1 MQIQN
6 YGLFWRRDE
15 VEWNPGT
22 GKKFELLGRIGEKR
36 SILQIADFRYQQG
49 IYILYGSYGAYYV
62 GLANS
67 SKRGLGKRLE
77 EHTVD
82 DHWNSWD
89 RFSWFGFKKVL
100 SKPNKEGILSLQK
113 TLAENKWSNPNIT
126 IKNLE
131 ALLIRAMGCFG
142 NTLEMNFTP
151 EQKWEQVPLKERE
164 YYINKLK

>member
-15 VEWNPGT
+15 VEWNPGK
-22 GKKFELLGRIGEKR
+22 GKSFELLGRRGINKPN
-36 SILQIADFRYQQG
+36 IQIANFRYQQG
-49 IYILYGSYGAYYV
+49 IYILYGSYGPYYV

-100 SKPNKEGILSLQK
+100 TPKNKEGILTLQK
-113 TLAENKWSNPNIT
+113 KLPDFKMSNPNIT
-126 IKNLE
+126 IKNVE

-142 NTLEMNFTP
+142 NTLEMNFNP
-151 EQKWEQVPLKERE
+151 EQKWEQVTLKERK
-164 YYINKLK
+164 YYIDKLK